1 MSSLF
6 DDNFLADLAKAG
18 GEPPPE
24 VHEIPEDDP
33 SGPGAPAAAAPEQV
47 PHDLFEGWDLAPGA
61 APGQAATG
69 FGERA
74 GHATD
79 PGGYGAESDPYG
91 EREAYYR
98 NGAPRPAVD
107 PAALLEGL
115 NEQQRAAVV
124 HAGSPL
130 LIVAGAGSGKTRVLT
145 HRIAHLLAARRAHPG
160 EILAITFT
168 NKAAGEM
175 KERVTDLVGPR
186 ANAMWVSTFHS
197 ACVRILRR
205 ESKKLGFTS
214 SFSIYDAADSKRLMA
229 LVCRDLDL
237 DPKRFPPKSF
247 SAKISNLKNEL
258 IDDEAYAAEVSGD
271 GSAAGGFEKTLA
283 EAYTMYQAR
292 LREANAL
299 DFDDII
305 MTTVHLLQAFPDV
318 SEHYR
323 RRFRHVLVDEYQDT
337 NHAQYTLVRELVGPA
352 ETAAE
357 LCVVGD
363 ADQSIYAF
371 RGATIRNI
379 LQFEEDYPNATTI
392 LLEQNYRSTQ
402 TILSA
407 ANAVIERNENRRPKN
422 LWTEAGAGATITGY
436 VADTEHD
443 EAQYVA
449 DEIDRLTDAGD
460 ARAGDVAVFYRT
472 NAQSRVFEEVFIR
485 VGLPY
490 KVVGGVRFYER
501 KEVRDILAYLRVL
514 ANPEDTVPL
523 RRILNVPKR
532 GIGERAEAMIDALAQ
547 RERISFAQA
556 LRRVDEAYGMA
567 ARSVNAVKRFN
578 VLLED
583 LRTIVESGAGPATV
597 LEAVLERTGYLAEL
611 QASTDPQDE
620 TRVENLQELAAVALE
635 FEQERG
641 VAPAG
646 AAEPGTG
653 ESATGEPATA
663 GEPPA
668 AGAPAEPVTGEAAG
682 PAAATGATAAAVE
695 AAAAALA
702 RGADPEAPTDAPAGQ
717 PTPQSAGAG
726 PAGPGAD
733 AEAAGGAV
741 TGTLADFLEKV
752 ALVADSDQIPDED
765 AEGSGVIT
773 LMTLHTA
780 KGLEFPVVF
789 LTGLEDGVFPH
800 MRALG
805 QTKELEEERR
815 LAYVGITRARERL
828 YLTRSTMRS
837 AWGQPS
843 YNPPSRFLDEIPD
856 QYLKWER
863 TGAATPS
870 ASMGSVAS
878 SLSSSMSAA
887 TRSGGR
893 GGSNA
898 FATRRVKDRPVV
910 SLAVGD
916 RVTHDS
922 FGLGTVVAVKGSG
935 DSAEATIDFGQEKP
949 KRLLLRYAPVEKL

>member
-6 DDNFLADLAKAG
+6 DDSFLADLQAPRG
-18 GEPPPE
+18 REEEPPPP
-24 VHEIPEDDP
+24 PEDDH
-33 SGPGAPAAAAPEQV
+33 APE
-47 PHDLFEGWDLAPGA
+47 PLPDDLF
-61 APGQAATG
+61 
-69 FGERA
+69 
-74 GHATD
+74 
-79 PGGYGAESDPYG
+79 GGKFDVPPD
-91 EREAYYR
+91 RDAYYR
-98 NGAPRPAVD
+98 DGAPRPALD
-107 PAALLEGL
+107 AAALLEGL
-115 NEQQRAAVV
+115 NENQRAAVV

-145 HRIAHLLAARRAHPG
+145 HRIAHLLAERNVHPG
-160 EILAITFT
+160 QILAITFT

-175 KERVTDLVGPR
+175 KERVEQLVGPR
-186 ANAMWVSTFHS
+186 ANAMWVMTFHS

-205 ESKKLGFTS
+205 ESKRLGFTS

-258 IDDEAYAAEVSGD
+258 IDEEDFAAQ
-271 GSAAGGFEKTLA
+271 AADGFEKTLA
-283 EAYTMYQAR
+283 QAYALYQSR

-299 DFDDII
+299 DFDDLI
-305 MTTVHLLQAFPDV
+305 MTTVNLLRAFPDV
-318 SEHYR
+318 AEHYR

-337 NHAQYTLVRELVGPA
+337 NHAQYALVRELVGTGEHAPEDA
-352 ETAAE
+352 DTPPSEYDLPPAE

-407 ANAVIERNENRRPKN
+407 ANAVIERNESRRPKN
-422 LWTEAGAGATITGY
+422 LWTNAGQGARITGY

-443 EAQYVA
+443 EAQFVA
-449 DEIDRLTDAGD
+449 DEIDRLTDAGE
-460 ARAGDVAVFYRT
+460 AKSGDVAVFYRT

-501 KEVRDILAYLRVL
+501 KEVRDVLAYLRVL
-514 ANPEDTVPL
+514 ANPEDSVPL

-532 GIGERAEAMIDALAQ
+532 GIGERAEAMIDALSQ
-547 RERISFAQA
+547 REKISFPQA
-556 LRRVDEAYGMA
+556 LKRVDEAYGMA
-567 ARSVNAVKRFN
+567 ARSTNAVKRFN
-578 VLLED
+578 TLMED

-620 TRVENLQELAAVALE
+620 TRIENLQELAAVALE

-641 VAPAG
+641 
-646 AAEPGTG
+646 EG
-653 ESATGEPATA
+653 ES
-663 GEPPA
+663 
-668 AGAPAEPVTGEAAG
+668 V
-682 PAAATGATAAAVE
+682 
-695 AAAAALA
+695 AL
-702 RGADPEAPTDAPAGQ
+702 
-717 PTPQSAGAG
+717 S
-726 PAGPGAD
+726 
-733 AEAAGGAV
+733 
-741 TGTLADFLEKV
+741 DFLEQV

-765 AEGSGVIT
+765 EEGSGVIT

-789 LTGLEDGVFPH
+789 LTGMEDGVFPH

-828 YLTRSTMRS
+828 YLTRSTLRS

-843 YNPPSRFLDEIPD
+843 YNPPSRFLEEIPATHMEW
-856 QYLKWER
+856 KR
-863 TGAATPS
+863 TGAAAPVS
-870 ASMGSVAS
+870 SGPASGIAA
-878 SLSSSMSAA
+878 SLSSSRSRSSAA
-887 TRSGGR
+887 GASG
-893 GGSNA
+893 
-898 FATRRVKDRPVV
+898 FATRRASEKPVV

-916 RVTHDS
+916 RVTHDQ
-922 FGLGTVVAVKGSG
+922 FGLGTVVAVSG
-935 DSAEATIDFGQEKP
+935 VEDKAQATIDFGDGKP

>member
-6 DDNFLADLAKAG
+6 DDSFLADLKPSRAHEE
-18 GEPPPE
+18 EPPP
-24 VHEIPEDDP
+24 PEDEP
-33 SGPGAPAAAAPEQV
+33 PPPPEDQGQESEPV
-47 PHDLFEGWDLAPGA
+47 PDDLFG
-61 APGQAATG
+61 
-69 FGERA
+69 
-74 GHATD
+74 GHFD
-79 PGGYGAESDPYG
+79 VPPSRWGSPRSSGAESG
-91 EREAYYR
+91 GGYYR
-98 NGAPRPAVD
+98 DGAPRPHVD
-107 PAALLEGL
+107 PAALLDGL
-115 NEQQRAAVV
+115 NENQRAAVV
-124 HAGSPL
+124 HHGSPL

-145 HRIAHLLAARRAHPG
+145 HRIAHLLGERRVHPG
-160 EILAITFT
+160 QILAITFT

-175 KERVTDLVGPR
+175 KERVEQLVGPR
-186 ANAMWVSTFHS
+186 ANAMWVMTFHS

-205 ESKKLGFTS
+205 ESKQLGFTS

-258 IDDEAYAAEVSGD
+258 IDEEDFAAQ
-271 GSAAGGFEKTLA
+271 AADGFEKTLA
-283 EAYTMYQAR
+283 QAYAMYQSR

-299 DFDDII
+299 DFDDLI
-305 MTTVHLLQAFPDV
+305 MTTVNLLRAFPDV
-318 SEHYR
+318 AEHYR

-337 NHAQYTLVRELVGPA
+337 NHAQYALVRELVGTSEHPVDVPPS
-352 ETAAE
+352 EHDLPPAE

-402 TILSA
+402 TILTA
-407 ANAVIERNENRRPKN
+407 ANAVIERNESRRPKN
-422 LWTEAGAGATITGY
+422 LWTNAGAGAQITGY
-436 VADTEHD
+436 VADTERD
-443 EAQYVA
+443 EAQFVA

-460 ARAGDVAVFYRT
+460 AKAGDVAVFYRT

-501 KEVRDILAYLRVL
+501 KEVRDVLAYLRVL
-514 ANPEDTVPL
+514 ANPEDSVPM

-532 GIGERAEAMIDALAQ
+532 GIGDRAEAMIDALSQ
-547 RERISFAQA
+547 REKISFAQA

-567 ARSVNAVKRFN
+567 SRSTNAVKKFN
-578 VLLED
+578 TLMED

-620 TRVENLQELAAVALE
+620 TRIENLQELAAVALE
-635 FEQERG
+635 FEQE
-641 VAPAG
+641 
-646 AAEPGTG
+646 
-653 ESATGEPATA
+653 A
-663 GEPPA
+663 GE
-668 AGAPAEPVTGEAAG
+668 GEAPG
-682 PAAATGATAAAVE
+682 G
-695 AAAAALA
+695 L
-702 RGADPEAPTDAPAGQ
+702 
-717 PTPQSAGAG
+717 SA
-726 PAGPGAD
+726 
-733 AEAAGGAV
+733 
-741 TGTLADFLEKV
+741 FLERV
-752 ALVADSDQIPDED
+752 ALVADSDQIPDEEED
-765 AEGSGVIT
+765 GSGVIT

-789 LTGLEDGVFPH
+789 LTGMEDGVFPH

-805 QTKELEEERR
+805 QAKELEEERR

-828 YLTRSTMRS
+828 YLTRSSMRS

-843 YNPPSRFLDEIPD
+843 YNPPSRFLEEIPEAH
-856 QYLKWER
+856 LEWKR
-863 TGAATPS
+863 TGSLGPAASGPVS
-870 ASMGSVAS
+870 GVAA
-878 SLSSSMSAA
+878 SLSSSRSRSAA
-887 TRSGGR
+887 SGASG
-893 GGSNA
+893 
-898 FATRRVKDRPVV
+898 FATRRGATDKPVV

-916 RVTHDS
+916 RVTHDQ
-922 FGLGTVVAVKGSG
+922 FGLGTVVGVKGTG
-935 DSAEATIDFGQEKP
+935 ANAEATVDFGEEKP

>member
-6 DDNFLADLAKAG
+6 DDSFLADLKPSRAHEE
-18 GEPPPE
+18 EPPP
-24 VHEIPEDDP
+24 HEDEPPPPPEDE
-33 SGPGAPAAAAPEQV
+33 APESESV
-47 PHDLFEGWDLAPGA
+47 PDDLF
-61 APGQAATG
+61 
-69 FGERA
+69 
-74 GHATD
+74 
-79 PGGYGAESDPYG
+79 GGRFDVPPSRDG
-91 EREAYYR
+91 YYR
-98 NGAPRPAVD
+98 DGAPRPHVD
-107 PAALLEGL
+107 PAALLDGL
-115 NEQQRAAVV
+115 NENQRAAVV
-124 HAGSPL
+124 HHGSPL

-145 HRIAHLLAARRAHPG
+145 HRIAHLLGERRVHPG
-160 EILAITFT
+160 QILAITFT

-175 KERVTDLVGPR
+175 KERVEQLVGPR
-186 ANAMWVSTFHS
+186 ANAMWVMTFHS

-205 ESKKLGFTS
+205 ESKQLGFTS

-258 IDDEAYAAEVSGD
+258 IDEEDFAAQ
-271 GSAAGGFEKTLA
+271 AADGFEKTLA
-283 EAYTMYQAR
+283 HAYAMYQSR

-299 DFDDII
+299 DFDDLI
-305 MTTVHLLQAFPDV
+305 MTTVNLLRAFPDV
-318 SEHYR
+318 AEHYR

-337 NHAQYTLVRELVGPA
+337 NHAQYALVRELVGTSEHPVDVPPS
-352 ETAAE
+352 EHDLPPAE

-402 TILSA
+402 TILTA
-407 ANAVIERNENRRPKN
+407 ANAVIERNESRRPKN
-422 LWTEAGAGATITGY
+422 LWTNAGAGAQITGY

-443 EAQYVA
+443 EAQFVA

-460 ARAGDVAVFYRT
+460 AKAGDVAVFYRT

-501 KEVRDILAYLRVL
+501 KEVRDVLAYLRVL
-514 ANPEDTVPL
+514 ANPEDSVPL

-532 GIGERAEAMIDALAQ
+532 GIGDRAEAMIDALSQ
-547 RERISFAQA
+547 REKISFAQA

-567 ARSVNAVKRFN
+567 SRSTNAVKKFN
-578 VLLED
+578 TLMED

-620 TRVENLQELAAVALE
+620 TRIENLQELAAVALE
-635 FEQERG
+635 FEQE
-641 VAPAG
+641 
-646 AAEPGTG
+646 
-653 ESATGEPATA
+653 A
-663 GEPPA
+663 GE
-668 AGAPAEPVTGEAAG
+668 GEAPG
-682 PAAATGATAAAVE
+682 G
-695 AAAAALA
+695 L
-702 RGADPEAPTDAPAGQ
+702 
-717 PTPQSAGAG
+717 SA
-726 PAGPGAD
+726 
-733 AEAAGGAV
+733 
-741 TGTLADFLEKV
+741 FLERV
-752 ALVADSDQIPDED
+752 ALVADSDQIPDEEED
-765 AEGSGVIT
+765 GSGVIT

-789 LTGLEDGVFPH
+789 LTGMEDGVFPH

-828 YLTRSTMRS
+828 YLTRSSMRS

-843 YNPPSRFLDEIPD
+843 YNPPSRFLEEIPETH
-856 QYLKWER
+856 LEWKR
-863 TGAATPS
+863 TGSLGPAASGPVS
-870 ASMGSVAS
+870 GVAA
-878 SLSSSMSAA
+878 SLSSSRSRSAA
-887 TRSGGR
+887 SGASG
-893 GGSNA
+893 
-898 FATRRVKDRPVV
+898 FATRRGATDKPVV

-916 RVTHDS
+916 RVTHDQ
-922 FGLGTVVAVKGSG
+922 FGLGTVVGVKGTG
-935 DSAEATIDFGQEKP
+935 ANAEATVDFGEEKP

>member
-6 DDNFLADLAKAG
+6 DDSFLADLG
-18 GEPPPE
+18 PPSDEERPPPPE
-24 VHEIPEDDP
+24 ESAHPGHGGAED
-33 SGPGAPAAAAPEQV
+33 V
-47 PHDLFEGWDLAPGA
+47 PHHLFSGDFDAPVPREAHYRDGA
-61 APGQAATG
+61 A
-69 FGERA
+69 
-74 GHATD
+74 
-79 PGGYGAESDPYG
+79 
-91 EREAYYR
+91 
-98 NGAPRPAVD
+98 RPAVD
-107 PAALLEGL
+107 PSALLEGL
-115 NEQQRAAVV
+115 NEQQRAAVE
-124 HAGSPL
+124 HTGSPL

-145 HRIAHLLAARRAHPG
+145 HRIAYLLGARSTHPG
-160 EILAITFT
+160 QILAITFT

-175 KERVTDLVGPR
+175 KERVEELVGPR

-258 IDDEAYAAEVSGD
+258 IDEETFAGQAAD
-271 GSAAGGFEKTLA
+271 GFEKTLA
-283 EAYTMYQAR
+283 EAYVMYQAR

-305 MTTVHLLQAFPDV
+305 MTTVNLLQAFPDV
-318 SEHYR
+318 AEHYR

-337 NHAQYTLVRELVGPA
+337 NHAQYTLVRELVGTDT
-352 ETAAE
+352 EETTAAE

-379 LQFEEDYPNATTI
+379 LQFEEDYPTARTI

-422 LWTEAGAGATITGY
+422 LWTDAGAGTEITGY

-443 EAQYVA
+443 EAQFVA

-460 ARAGDVAVFYRT
+460 AKAGDVAVFYRT

-501 KEVRDILAYLRVL
+501 KEVRDVLAYLRVL
-514 ANPEDTVPL
+514 ANPEDSVPL

-532 GIGERAEAMIDALAQ
+532 GIGERAEAMIDALSL
-547 RERISFAQA
+547 REKITFPQA

-567 ARSVNAVKRFN
+567 ARSANAVKRFN
-578 VLLED
+578 TLMEELH
-583 LRTIVESGAGPATV
+583 TIVESGAGPATV

-620 TRVENLQELAAVALE
+620 TRIENLQELAAVALE
-635 FEQERG
+635 FEQDRG
-641 VAPAG
+641 EENP
-646 AAEPGTG
+646 
-653 ESATGEPATA
+653 
-663 GEPPA
+663 
-668 AGAPAEPVTGEAAG
+668 
-682 PAAATGATAAAVE
+682 
-695 AAAAALA
+695 
-702 RGADPEAPTDAPAGQ
+702 
-717 PTPQSAGAG
+717 
-726 PAGPGAD
+726 
-733 AEAAGGAV
+733 
-741 TGTLADFLEKV
+741 GTLADFLEQV

-765 AEGSGVIT
+765 TEGSGVIT

-789 LTGLEDGVFPH
+789 LSGMEDGVFPH

-837 AWGQPS
+837 AWGQPA
-843 YNPPSRFLDEIPD
+843 YNPPSRFLEEIPD
-856 QYLKWER
+856 QYVRWRR
-863 TGAATPS
+863 TGPATPS
-870 ASMGSVAS
+870 ASMGGIAS
-878 SLSSSMSAA
+878 TPPSGLSSGLSTS
-887 TRSGGR
+887 RSR
-893 GGSNA
+893 AGGSG
-898 FATRRVKDRPVV
+898 FATRRAQERPVV
-910 SLAVGD
+910 ALAIGD

-935 DSAEATIDFGQEKP
+935 DNAEATIDFGDEKP